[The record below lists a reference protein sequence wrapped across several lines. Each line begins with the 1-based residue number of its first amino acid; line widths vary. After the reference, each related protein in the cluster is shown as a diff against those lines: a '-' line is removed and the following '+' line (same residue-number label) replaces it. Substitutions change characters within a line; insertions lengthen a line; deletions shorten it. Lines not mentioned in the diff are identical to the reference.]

1 MNDLPVIASASL
13 RAQAIEVLEDRVLYG
28 DWVPGTRLPTES
40 ELCVQLGVSRSVVR
54 DAMRALAVRG
64 LVDVRQGIGTVV
76 AEVSDAAYSDAAFL
90 LLLRSDVTVHEA
102 VEARAAIEVALAGIA
117 AEARKEDDL
126 ISLRRN
132 FQTVA
137 AAAEAGNTSLA
148 LEGDLRFH
156 VGILK
161 ATHLPVL
168 VTLLKPMHQ
177 IIWIT
182 TQFPPA
188 ADGDADHASL
198 GHQAYDVELHRRVLE
213 ALEAGDSELARRRMR
228 EHFAF
233 IRNPAY
239 RELHS
244 MSFRDAARLRAAM
257 RAEMSQHAN

>member
-13 RAQAIEVLEDRVLYG
+13 RAQAIEVLENRVLYG
-28 DWVPGTRLPTES
+28 DWLPGTRLPTES
-40 ELCVQLGVSRSVVR
+40 ELCAQLGVSRSVVR

-64 LVDVRQGIGTVV
+64 LVDIRQGIGTVV
-76 AEVSDAAYSDAAFL
+76 TEVSDAAYTDAAFL

-126 ISLRRN
+126 VSLREN
-132 FQTVA
+132 FETVA
-137 AAAEAGNTSLA
+137 AAAEAGDTPLA
-148 LEGDLRFH
+148 LEADLKFH

-182 TQFPPA
+182 TLFPP
-188 ADGDADHASL
+188 GGGGVSRASVDS
-198 GHQAYDVELHRRVLE
+198 QAYDVELHRKVLD
-213 ALEAGDSELARRRMR
+213 ALEAGDSELAQRRMR

-233 IRNPAY
+233 VRDPAY

-244 MSFRDAARLRAAM
+244 MSFRDAARLRAAV
-257 RAEMSQHAN
+257 RAEMGKHAD

>member
-13 RAQAIEVLEDRVLYG
+13 RAQAVELLEDRVLYG

-40 ELCVQLGVSRSVVR
+40 ELCAQLGVSRSVVR

-76 AEVSDAAYSDAAFL
+76 TEVSDAAYSDAAFL

-126 ISLRRN
+126 VSLREH
-132 FQTVA
+132 FETMA
-137 AAAEAGNTSLA
+137 AAAEARDTPLA
-148 LEGDLRFH
+148 LEADLKFH

-161 ATHLPVL
+161 ATNLPVL
-168 VTLLKPMHQ
+168 VTLLRPMHQ

-182 TQFPPA
+182 TLFPPA
-188 ADGDADHASL
+188 ADGDAGRTGADY
-198 GHQAYDVELHRRVLE
+198 QAYDVELHRGVLD
-213 ALEAGDSELARRRMR
+213 ALEAGESEQARRWMR
-228 EHFAF
+228 ELFAF
-233 IRNPAY
+233 VGDPAY

-244 MSFRDAARLRAAM
+244 MSFRDAARLRAAV
-257 RAEMSQHAN
+257 RAEMSQYAG